1 MAITDNLGSMKSYAN
16 RFASGFTSGQKVL
29 TVIAIA
35 ALGLAGYVYSSM
47 AAKPSYAPLFTGLAP
62 SDAASMTTKL
72 QSAGIPYQLTDGGST
87 ILVPQPDV
95 NQQRLAMAQAN
106 LPANSTVGLSLLSN
120 VGITASQLT
129 QQADYQ
135 RALQGELATTIEA
148 ISGVSSAQVNLALVN
163 NDVFAIS
170 NTSQPSASI
179 LVTLSPGTVLSQSQI
194 QGIIHLVAS
203 AIPNLSATNITLV
216 DSNGNVLSAPGQSIS
231 STANDQQTQVYNS
244 NLQTQ
249 IESLLTPL
257 VGANNAIVRVSAT
270 LNFDQTTTSSQ
281 SVQTNPSG
289 TPVTVPTQVQ
299 SATQNFAGTG
309 SPAGGVLGSIS
320 TSTGTSGNSTYKQ
333 TNNTTNYAVGQVN
346 SSTTQAPGQV
356 QKLSVAVLVNSKVK
370 GVTLAKVQQLVAAAA
385 GIVTSRGD
393 MISVVS
399 MPFSKS
405 ATTTT
410 LVATAASSTSS
421 IFSLAKTALLVLGV
435 LLVLFFIMRSSRR
448 EVRSSVDL
456 PDIIDL
462 EEESLGAQIKQ
473 LPPAEAPM
481 LSDEVVDFIESQPED
496 VAKLLRVWMTST
508 SKAQG

>member
-1 MAITDNLGSMKSYAN
+1 MAINDNLGSMKSYAS

-29 TVIAIA
+29 TVIAVA
-35 ALGLAGYVYSSM
+35 ALGLAGYIYSSM
-47 AAKPSYAPLFTGLAP
+47 ASKPSYAPLFTGLAP
-62 SDAASMTTKL
+62 SDAAAMTTKL

-95 NQQRLAMAQAN
+95 NQERLVMAQAN

-135 RALQGELATTIEA
+135 RALQGELASTIEA
-148 ISGVSSAQVNLALVN
+148 INGVTSAQVNLALVN

-179 LVTLSPGTVLSQSQI
+179 LVTLSPGTVLSQTQV

-203 AIPNLSATNITLV
+203 AIPNLSASNITLV
-216 DSNGNVLSAPGQSIS
+216 DSNGNVLSAPGQSNS
-231 STANDQQTQVYNS
+231 STVNDQQTQAFNS

-249 IESLLTPL
+249 LESLLTPM

-281 SVQTNPSG
+281 SVQTTPAG

-299 SATQNFAGTG
+299 SATQNFSGTG
-309 SPAGGVLGSIS
+309 SPAGGVLGSI
-320 TSTGTSGNSTYKQ
+320 TTNTGTGGNSTYKQ

-393 MISVVS
+393 TISVVA

-410 LVATAASSTSS
+410 LVAAAASSTSS

-448 EVRSSVDL
+448 EVRSSLEL

-473 LPPAEAPM
+473 LPPAEAPL
-481 LSDEVVDFIESQPED
+481 LSDEVFDFIESQPED
-496 VAKLLRVWMTST
+496 VAKLLRVWMSST